1 MKKVLFFS
9 MIAAGVMTGVQAQ
22 DFKNVQ
28 KAVLLKQTEN
38 AKTEIDNVMKDPK
51 AQAKPEGWMYK
62 AEIYAA
68 IYKDPA
74 LKVKYPNAEVVADEA
89 FQKYAQLDPSYKIMK
104 DNGAQQAAFDLYGTS
119 FNNGIRTFNSKH
131 WDSASYFF
139 KYAVAYSDVIFKNK
153 WSENTN
159 IAFDTTSIL
168 YAGYSSQNAQKPELA
183 LGYYTRLADNKVKGE
198 GYNDIYKYILV
209 SYSNQKNL
217 DQFNKYLAIAKELY
231 PKDNWEEY
239 ELDYFNRNYSLEQ
252 KAALYDKEDAAG
264 TISFLKYM
272 HYGDAFANPS
282 KEDKAALDS
291 AKLAD
296 YQDKA
301 SDAFKK
307 ASLKDATDGL
317 SPFNV
322 GVIAYTKFGIYDD
335 RMRDNRKKLQ
345 DLNSNRP
352 VEKDPKKKTA
362 ADAAFKAQADE
373 IKAANATLEKPM
385 LAEADKSIEWLEKA
399 YNILKDKATRTNTEK
414 NLLNKSVD
422 FLANLYSYKRD
433 ALKGKDPKMYDVYDA
448 KYKQFDAL
456 HDKF

>member
-352 VEKDPKKKTA
+352 VEKDPKKKPA